1 MLTTTLHFASGT
13 LLVLSAWI
21 LAGVPN
27 AAWPV
32 MGAAGI
38 SFYLASMQSYFAA
51 RRRRSFPDKAASEE
65 HAQ

>member
-1 MLTTTLHFASGT
+1 MITSVLHFASGT

-21 LAGVPN
+21 LYGIPN

-38 SFYLASMQSYFAA
+38 TFYFASIQSYFSA
-51 RRRRSFPDKAASEE
+51 RRQRPDQSKAAFEE
-65 HAQ
+65 HP